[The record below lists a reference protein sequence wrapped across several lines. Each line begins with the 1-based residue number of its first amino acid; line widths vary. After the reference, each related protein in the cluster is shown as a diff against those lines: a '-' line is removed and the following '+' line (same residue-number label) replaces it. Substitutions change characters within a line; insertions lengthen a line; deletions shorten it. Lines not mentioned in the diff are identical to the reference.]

1 MRGLVETPV
10 SRAGSGLMSLELGII
25 GLPNVG
31 KSTLFNA
38 LAHTEAACSN
48 YPFCTIDANIGV
60 VPVSDER
67 LDRLGE
73 ILEPEKLTPTTI
85 RFVDIAGLVRGASHG
100 EGLGNRFLANIR
112 EVDAVAH
119 VVRCFEDTSVS
130 HVEGDVDPERDIGI
144 VNAEL
149 VLADMETASRS
160 LAKRRKDAGRGDK
173 EAAKLVPLLEQ
184 VHDRLVR
191 GVAVREQEL
200 GERGLRELSEFR
212 FLTALEELYVA
223 NISESDV
230 GAREGEWVARVA
242 RATGEPEWKVVALAG
257 SLESEL
263 AALEADDRNEF
274 LEGWGLEEPGLMRL
288 VRAGYKLLDLV
299 TFFTIKGVEV
309 RAWTVPAGT
318 GAAAAAGRIHT
329 DMEKG
334 FIKAEVVAYEHLVEA
349 GSMHAARDAGHV
361 RTEGRDSIIMD
372 GDVVLVHFQ

>member
-1 MRGLVETPV
+1 
-10 SRAGSGLMSLELGII
+10 MSLELGII

-60 VPVSDER
+60 VPVADER
-67 LDRLGE
+67 LEHLGR

-85 RFVDIAGLVRGASHG
+85 RFVDIAGLVRGASQG

-119 VVRCFEDTSVS
+119 VVRCFEDASVS

-149 VLADMETASRS
+149 VLADLDTASRNLS
-160 LAKRRKDAGRGDK
+160 KRSKDAGRGDK
-173 EAAKLVPLLEQ
+173 EAAKLVPLLTRVQ
-184 VHDRLVR
+184 DGLAR
-191 GVAVREQEL
+191 GVSVREQEL
-200 GERGLRELSEFR
+200 SEHDLAALGEFR
-212 FLTALEELYVA
+212 FLTALDALYVA
-223 NISESDV
+223 NISESHV
-230 GAREGEWVARVA
+230 GERESEWVERIARV
-242 RATGEPEWKVVALAG
+242 TGEPPWKVVALAG
-257 SLESEL
+257 GLESEL
-263 AALEADDRNEF
+263 AALDEDDRGEF
-274 LEGWGLEEPGLMRL
+274 LAGWGLSEPGLAKL
-288 VRAGYKLLDLV
+288 VRVGYRLMDLV

-334 FIKAEVVAYEHLVEA
+334 FIKAEVVTYEHLVET

-361 RTEGRDSIIMD
+361 RTEGRDSIILD
-372 GDVVLVHFQ
+372 GDVVLVHFH

>member
-1 MRGLVETPV
+1 
-10 SRAGSGLMSLELGII
+10 MSLELGVI

-48 YPFCTIDANIGV
+48 YPFCTIDANVGV

-67 LDRLGE
+67 LVKLGE

-85 RFVDIAGLVRGASHG
+85 RFVDIAGLVRGASQG

-112 EVDAVAH
+112 DVDAVAH
-119 VVRCFEDTSVS
+119 VVRCFDDTSVS

-144 VNAEL
+144 VRAEL
-149 VLADMETASRS
+149 VLADMDTAARN
-160 LAKRRKDAGRGDK
+160 LEKRKKDAGRGDK
-173 EAAKLVPLLEQ
+173 EAGKLVPLLER
-184 VHDRLVR
+184 VHEALSR
-191 GVAVREQEL
+191 GVDVRDQEFAEH
-200 GERGLRELSEFR
+200 ERRSLAEFR
-212 FLTALEELYVA
+212 FLTSLDALYVA
-223 NISESDV
+223 NISEGDV
-230 GAREGEWVARVA
+230 GEREGEWITRIAET
-242 RATGEPEWKVVALAG
+242 TGEPEWKIVALAG
-257 SLESEL
+257 SLERDL
-263 AALEADDRNEF
+263 AALDDGDRGEF
-274 LEGWGLEEPGLMRL
+274 LEGWGLAEPGLAKL
-288 VRAGYKLLDLV
+288 VRAGYRLLDLV

-361 RTEGRDSIIMD
+361 RTEGRDSIILD
-372 GDVVLVHFQ
+372 GDVVLVHFH